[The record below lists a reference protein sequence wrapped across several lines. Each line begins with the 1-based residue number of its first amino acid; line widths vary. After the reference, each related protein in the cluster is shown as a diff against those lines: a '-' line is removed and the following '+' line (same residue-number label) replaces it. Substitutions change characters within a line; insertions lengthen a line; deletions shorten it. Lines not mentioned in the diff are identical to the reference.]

1 MSTDLSQNMTWF
13 SKAVRAARGWLNWST
28 RELADRV
35 GISLRQM
42 QRIEVGESGSVQTRG
57 KIEEVFQQAGVLLG
71 PDGIKVVPP
80 KGSVNG
86 GRG

>member
-1 MSTDLSQNMTWF
+1 
-13 SKAVRAARGWLNWST
+13 
-28 RELADRV
+28 
-35 GISLRQM
+35 M